1 MDKQLLHLKRSSA
14 LLPLLLLIIP
24 MYSFQDIEDLP
35 TNDDK
40 KEESKQ
46 LALAQLLF
54 QHNQKKEKYFYWEK
68 SRA

>member
-54 QHNQKKEKYFYWEK
+54 QHNRKKKIFLLGK
-68 SRA
+68 K